1 MSKFINSLMPLEFGN
16 LELVSLSVLDTGFNP
31 IHLLDNT
38 FSNEVVF
45 GITCTSDRF
54 IESQDTSFQILPQL
68 FGPSLTI
75 VGPLYLTICLVFLK
89 EILHFTAAIYII
101 RGDLSNFT
109 NQDAPV
115 HLGSLRCS

>member
-1 MSKFINSLMPLEFGN
+1 MSKFINSLMPLELGI
-16 LELVSLSVLDTGFNP
+16 LKLVSLSVFDTGFNP
-31 IHLLDNT
+31 IHLLDNA
-38 FSNEVVF
+38 FSYDVVF
-45 GITCTSDRF
+45 RIPCTGDRS
-54 IESQDTSFQILPQL
+54 IKSQDTSFQILPQL

-75 VGPLYLTICLVFLK
+75 VGPLYLAICLVFLK